1 MDSIMSLDIGLLFWT
16 LLIFGILVFIL
27 KKFGLTAII
36 NSLDTRENNIKN
48 SIEGAEA
55 ANAKAQEL
63 LTASE
68 AKLSQAQAEMSAL
81 ISKGRKQA
89 EDIVKAAADDA
100 DAVKRQ
106 KIKESIDAIEQSK
119 NNAIKELREE
129 VAGLA
134 VAAAEVI
141 LGETLDK
148 DKHAKIAASYI
159 DKLPKN

>member
-1 MDSIMSLDIGLLFWT
+1 MDSIMSLEIGLLFWT
-16 LLIFGILVFIL
+16 LLIFGILVFIF
-27 KKFGLTAII
+27 KNFGLTAII
-36 NSLDTRENNIKN
+36 N

-63 LTASE
+63 LKESE
-68 AKLSQAQAEMSAL
+68 VKLSQAQAEMSSL